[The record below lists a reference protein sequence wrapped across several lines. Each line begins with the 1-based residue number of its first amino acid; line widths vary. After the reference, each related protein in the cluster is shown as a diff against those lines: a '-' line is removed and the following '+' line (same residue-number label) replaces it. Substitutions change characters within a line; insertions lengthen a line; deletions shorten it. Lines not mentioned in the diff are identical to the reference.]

1 MRRPFREK
9 TCIWAISA
17 PDRIITPFLQHAGVP
32 STDVESGGPYGVY
45 HSAFDD
51 FAWFTQNADP
61 HFLYLQQMARVL
73 GLEAMRMAD
82 ADVLPYDYVAY
93 AREISAYLEAAK
105 HRASDA
111 GLGSLD
117 FAPAQ
122 AAAVRFSAA
131 AQRAYAAPVRTFR
144 RSGPA
149 ESRLAA
155 N

>member
-1 MRRPFREK
+1 MRRRFREK
-9 TCIWAISA
+9 RCVSG
-17 PDRIITPFLQHAGVP
+17 DLGSGSDFTPFLQHAGVP
-32 STDVESGGPYGVY
+32 STDIGSDGPYGVY

-93 AREISAYLEAAK
+93 AREISVYLEGAK
-105 HRASDA
+105 HKALDA

-122 AAAVRFSAA
+122 VAAARFSAA
-131 AQRAYAAPVRTFR
+131 AQRAHVVETAPSSVPKEIWP
-144 RSGPA
+144 G
-149 ESRLAA
+149 
-155 N
+155 